1 MGSGMLASLMYDPTM
16 AIVRDSEVL
25 WELTRVGARG
35 MTVPLREQIDCGQR
49 LRGGAAE
56 YALWSQ
62 VRVGWIARELALPA
76 LRALPDLA
84 GVRATWEALRNAGAQ
99 LQPPLTA

>member
-1 MGSGMLASLMYDPTM
+1 M
-16 AIVRDSEVL
+16 AIVRDSEML
-25 WELTRVGARG
+25 GELVRVGARG

-56 YALWSQ
+56 FALWSQ
-62 VRVGWIARELALPA
+62 VRVGWIARDLALAA
-76 LRALPDLA
+76 LQELPDLV
-84 GVRATWEALRNAGAQ
+84 GVRATWEALRDAGAQ